1 MIPLAAMVVAGT
13 LVVPPVA
20 QDRDSPLVVEL
31 WPGGPPGERGEVGPE
46 RLLAPRPGEPDVQRL
61 TDVGRPSMAVYR
73 PPGDRNVRTAVIV
86 CPGGGYR
93 VLAIGHEGTE
103 VASWLTGLGVTAVV
117 LRYRVPQR
125 PHDPDKV
132 LPLQDAQR
140 ALGLVRHRA
149 AEWGVDSG
157 RIGILGFSAGGHLAA
172 HLCTNFAARA
182 YEVRDEADR
191 VSCRPD
197 FAVLVY
203 PGGLVDRE
211 KTDLLSPRLR
221 VTAETPPAFL
231 VHAGDD
237 RVPVENSLRYY
248 LELRR
253 AGVPAELHVYESGG
267 HGFGM
272 HSIPHPVASWP
283 RRCEDWMRRRG
294 LLDPPK

>member
-1 MIPLAAMVVAGT
+1 MIPLAWLAAAVA
-13 LVVPPVA
+13 LASPQEENA
-20 QDRDSPLVVEL
+20 PLVLEL
-31 WPGGPPGERGEVGPE
+31 WPGRPPGERDETGPE
-46 RLLAPRPGEPDVQRL
+46 RFLPPRPGEMEVLRL
-61 TDVGRPSMAVYR
+61 TDVGRPSIAVHR
-73 PPGDRNVRTAVIV
+73 PPRDRNVRTAVLV

-103 VASWLTGLGVTAVV
+103 VASWLAGLGVTAVV
-117 LRYRVPQR
+117 LKYRVPQR
-125 PHDPDKV
+125 AHDVDKI

-140 ALGLVRHRA
+140 ALGLVRSRA
-149 AEWGVDSG
+149 TEWGLDPG

-172 HLCTNFAARA
+172 HLSTNFAARA
-182 YEVRDEADR
+182 YEPLDEADR
-191 VSCRPD
+191 LSCRPD

-203 PGGLVDRE
+203 PGGIVDRE

-237 RVPVENSLRYY
+237 RVPVENSIRYY

-272 HSIPHPVASWP
+272 RPIPHPVASWP